1 MVQNI
6 VAFILHSW
14 VCTYF
19 GCSGR
24 DQPWLCLSPASF
36 LLCSRSCLVE
46 IGMSDFTC
54 AKYLVSLSNC
64 VGQMR
69 HTQRACYW
77 ICLYIELIHWSID
90 PSYISCPALFH
101 LFCLTNQ
108 RSRSFVWWLLCRE
121 VHSTKLFFSLLLQLD
136 SHFVFETFLLLVLLC
151 SQAWHAVTGKISG
164 SAMFTSTFLEVIT
177 SSMQCDLMLLY
188 LFSTLLLSV
197 DDDPICV
204 FRSLFFYS
212 GTSCSKIY
220 VLFCAPYVPIPCW
233 FPALAKGGPWLC
245 SSRS

>member
-19 GCSGR
+19 GCSGS
-24 DQPWLCLSPASF
+24 DQPCLCLSPASF

-46 IGMSDFTC
+46 IGMSNFTC

-108 RSRSFVWWLLCRE
+108 RSRSFIGWLLHRK
-121 VHSTKLFFSLLLQLD
+121 VHSVQLFFSLLMQLD
-136 SHFVFETFLLLVLLC
+136 SHFVFETFLLSVLLC
-151 SQAWHAVTGKISG
+151 SQAWHAVPWKISEQLC
-164 SAMFTSTFLEVIT
+164 SHQHFWRWPPPP
-177 SSMQCDLMLLY
+177 C
-188 LFSTLLLSV
+188 SV
-197 DDDPICV
+197 TWWCHIC
-204 FRSLFFYS
+204 FP
-212 GTSCSKIY
+212 
-220 VLFCAPYVPIPCW
+220 LFCFLWMMIPFVC
-233 FPALAKGGPWLC
+233 
-245 SSRS
+245 